1 MQADLN
7 VANQSGAGF
16 RADLNNQLLT
26 LGTLSSGAAAPSTT
40 YAYQLWADTTNGVL
54 KQRDSANSAWIELG
68 TLDGLALYSRYLVP
82 QVDNSFLTLAGGR
95 TGGANIDLLGPSHP
109 TSPNNAFYDA
119 SQHYFRSL
127 DGLTQY
133 GSFFSNGLDVGAVGT
148 ADALINVGANLT
160 GNRYAYI
167 DLIGDTTYSD
177 YGLRIIRSNTG
188 PNTSSNI
195 QHRGTGYLSINA
207 EDAGYVSIGTNGSI
221 RIEVNPTGLTTV
233 NNGLSGAVTRSTAQ
247 TTTSGTVKSFSSIP
261 SWVKRL
267 TLHFSGLSLSGTNHL
282 LIRLSSG
289 GSYATTGYTSTSSYV
304 DTGAA
309 PTAANYVSSTI
320 GMVANL
326 GANVNAITG
335 AITFVNITGNTWVA
349 TGNFMYD
356 NGMNYVAFATGK
368 VTLSGSLDAIQ
379 LQGRLLSSDAVG
391 SDTFDAGT
399 INITY
404 EG

>member
-1 MQADLN
+1 MAQHDYN

-16 RADLNNQLLT
+16 RADLNSALLAVV
-26 LGTLSSGAAAPSTT
+26 SQNSGAAAPSTT

-133 GSFFSNGLDVGAVGT
+133 GRFFSNGLDVGAVGT

-167 DLIGDTTYSD
+167 KLIGDTTYSD

-233 NNGLSGAVTRSTAQ
+233 NNGLSGAVTRSTAVPVSGS
-247 TTTSGTVKSFSSIP
+247 TSAIFSNVP
-261 SWVKRL
+261 SWVKKITVLLDGVSFGVGGVDNLFVRTRVAGASVTSGYTQNGAVIVAPGTLGTVTGITAGSTGSSFLLYSDSAANIIYGSIRL
-267 TLHFSGLSLSGTNHL
+267 VNVTGNVWTMFANYMWGTYTGIASGRISLSGTL
-282 LIRLSSG
+282 DGIEIRGSLSS
-289 GSYATTGYTSTSSYV
+289 A
-304 DTGAA
+304 
-309 PTAANYVSSTI
+309 
-320 GMVANL
+320 
-326 GANVNAITG
+326 
-335 AITFVNITGNTWVA
+335 
-349 TGNFMYD
+349 
-356 NGMNYVAFATGK
+356 
-368 VTLSGSLDAIQ
+368 
-379 LQGRLLSSDAVG
+379 
-391 SDTFDAGT
+391 FDAGT
-399 INITY
+399 VNITY